1 MEAEKFNQTIIR
13 NLNLDPD
20 TYDVDQLWVISVTPP
35 PRGGVTQPTRQF
47 IAELYERAWDNSR
60 TPCLYAGTSQGGAA
74 PDYGT
79 TYADSVIEGSY
90 QNYKVQER
98 FSTDFTYKMFD
109 DSMSKYQVYKVN
121 CVNDSHMIVSGLPPS
136 EGDHHVTQIASMALN
151 INANANKYIF

>member
-1 MEAEKFNQTIIR
+1 MYDDHYYSQGQFYNIKMQAENFTNQTVIS
-13 NLNLDPD
+13 NLNPD
-20 TYDVDQLWVISVTPP
+20 HYKVDKLWVISVTPP

-79 TYADSVIEGSY
+79 TYVDSVIEGSY

-109 DSMSKYQVYKVN
+109 DSR
-121 CVNDSHMIVSGLPPS
+121 C
-136 EGDHHVTQIASMALN
+136 
-151 INANANKYIF
+151 